1 MGNEKTI
8 RQEEEEMEEGTKRN
22 SRAWSEVYRTT
33 AFGNAYPTDGLVS
46 IYHHFIKKELKAAEE
61 PPKVLDFACSHGAN
75 AKFFESL
82 GFEVYG
88 IDISKEAVDY
98 CIQEQGFDS
107 EKYMACDIL
116 SGERSLKEMFGTFDL
131 VIASECLYYFS
142 EKDLSRLL
150 QEFNGSMKEGA
161 IFYAN
166 MHTWNH
172 QLYRSYE
179 KAEKNAEGLTE
190 IPESGTAGLPL
201 GVRIVE
207 NKEEMKKLF
216 GVFQEIAT
224 VRSVLELESESETL
238 HFIGKKAEGF

>member
-1 MGNEKTI
+1 MVGGLPDHCLWECISDRRVSQYLPSFYQKRI
-8 RQEEEEMEEGTKRN
+8 EGRRRAVEGTGFCLQPRGKR
-22 SRAWSEVYRTT
+22 
-33 AFGNAYPTDGLVS
+33 
-46 IYHHFIKKELKAAEE
+46 
-61 PPKVLDFACSHGAN
+61 KV
-75 AKFFESL
+75 FESL

-107 EKYMACDIL
+107 EKFTSCDIL

-150 QEFNGSMKEGA
+150 QEFNDSMKEGA

-216 GVFQEIAT
+216 GIFQEIAT